1 MVFLCPFNYFI
12 LGLIFVFISP
22 TNDPKLFMKNM
33 FEKKLHLYFLLIA
46 MCLVSCKKEIEKNDQ
61 TLGDNNSTTELPIV
75 KKDSLKKDSV
85 VKKESVSP
93 VIQKN
98 GFYSAWVLPKDKKL
112 RDSVYAEFSKKYS
125 EKERYAILA
134 LNRLDSKNRWNS
146 DTLVVPVKMDTTLMS
161 YSPFP
166 MQIDILS
173 GVKKFVI
180 FSYPIQAYG
189 VYSNGSLVKWGPTS
203 MGKKTAQTTRGLTF
217 ANWKKKL
224 AISTVS
230 TEWKLPYNVNI
241 HNLGG
246 IGWHQYDLP
255 GYPASHSCLRL
266 LLKDAEWLYS
276 YADTWVLNPGGATTK
291 AKGTPVMVFGDY
303 QWGGRKPWRKLLNDP
318 NANNISVEEMT
329 QLLQPNIEKMLKEQD
344 NREKV
349 VDSIQAA
356 KAMAVPSS
364 EKPVES
370 PGN

>member
-1 MVFLCPFNYFI
+1 
-12 LGLIFVFISP
+12 
-22 TNDPKLFMKNM
+22 MKNM

-46 MCLVSCKKEIEKNDQ
+46 MCLASCKKENEQNNE

-85 VKKESVSP
+85 IKKESISP
-93 VIQKN
+93 IIQKN
-98 GFYSAWVLPKDKKL
+98 GFYYALVLPKDKKL
-112 RDSVYAEFSKKYS
+112 RDSVYADFSKKYS

-166 MQIDILS
+166 MQMDILS

-203 MGKKTAQTTRGLTF
+203 MGKKAAQTTRGLTF

-291 AKGTPVMVFGDY
+291 AKGTAVMVFGDY
-303 QWGGRKPWRKLLNDP
+303 KWGGRKPWRNLLNDP

-329 QLLQPNIEKMLKEQD
+329 KLLEPNIEKMLKEQE

-356 KAMAVPSS
+356 KAMMVPSQ
-364 EKPVES
+364 EKPIET
-370 PGN
+370 PGT